1 MPCSRACGFC
11 EMKGDLEW
19 LKPSKAEQSSLEARS
34 VCEKDKIVSADATT
48 LQNQKTFEKGT
59 RAGALELKSFPS
71 NFQFPSP

>member
-34 VCEKDKIVSADATT
+34 VREKDKIVSA
-48 LQNQKTFEKGT
+48 
-59 RAGALELKSFPS
+59 
-71 NFQFPSP
+71 